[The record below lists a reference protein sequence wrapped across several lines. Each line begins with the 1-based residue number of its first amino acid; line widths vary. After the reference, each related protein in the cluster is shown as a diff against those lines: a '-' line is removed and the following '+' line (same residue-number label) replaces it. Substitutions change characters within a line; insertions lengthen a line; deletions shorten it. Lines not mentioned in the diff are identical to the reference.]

1 MASPHYLFIG
11 KQRAFSAIPLKNARC
26 FSFLK
31 CKLSV
36 DALRQNR
43 YNEGKGGLHNGLRK
57 IRNYR
62 NKRNPYAQSHGIYL
76 EELRP
81 GFAKVVK
88 TVQPEDL
95 NPLNV
100 PHGGVYFTMADNAC
114 GSAMAAYGYMA
125 VTLNAS
131 YNFFK
136 SARLGDALTAEAHE
150 LRHGKTVSTFEA
162 RITGPDGT
170 LLGTGT
176 FTFFQLDQKLPE
188 FE

>member
-1 MASPHYLFIG
+1 M
-11 KQRAFSAIPLKNARC
+11 KEK
-26 FSFLK
+26 
-31 CKLSV
+31 
-36 DALRQNR
+36 
-43 YNEGKGGLHNGLRK
+43 EGFTMDYEK

-176 FTFFQLDQKLPE
+176 FTFVQLDQKLPE